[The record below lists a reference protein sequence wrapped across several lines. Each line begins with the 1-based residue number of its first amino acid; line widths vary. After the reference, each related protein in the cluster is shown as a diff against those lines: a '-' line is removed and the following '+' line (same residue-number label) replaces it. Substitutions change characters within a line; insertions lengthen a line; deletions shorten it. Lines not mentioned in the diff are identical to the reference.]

1 MNTRINIIQSLI
13 EALQR
18 VDGRSSPWDAA
29 YSFNVDLHGDVYL
42 GYNDDIN
49 TFPHINILIENENIY
64 SIGGGERFSN
74 LQIELRCYTLDED
87 VEFSGE
93 SISED
98 VEHTLD
104 AHRLWG
110 PNIED
115 LRIAQIETDGGINA
129 PYGAAIIKAQVL
141 FRR

>member
-18 VDGRSSPWDAA
+18 VDGRSSPWDDSYAF
-29 YSFNVDLHGDVYL
+29 SVDLHGDVYL

-49 TFPHINILIENENIY
+49 TFPYINILIKDESIY

-74 LQIELRCYTLDED
+74 LQIELRCYTYDED
-87 VEFSGE
+87 VEFSSE

-98 VEHTLD
+98 VEHVLD